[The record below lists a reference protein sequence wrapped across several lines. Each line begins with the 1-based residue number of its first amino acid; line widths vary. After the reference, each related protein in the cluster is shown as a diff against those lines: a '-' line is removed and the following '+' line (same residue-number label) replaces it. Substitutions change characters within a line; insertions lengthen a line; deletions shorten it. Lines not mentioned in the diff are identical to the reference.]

1 MRVQAEHEAAS
12 AQLSLRLL
20 QLLRQVKHLARG
32 VVRVL
37 TIQHKHTHTQAQANV
52 MHDLP
57 AKAGEA
63 IAQKQQ
69 KILQDGNK
77 ICQAGRGE

>member
-37 TIQHKHTHTQAQANV
+37 TIQHTHTQANF

-57 AKAGEA
+57 TKAGEA

-69 KILQDGNK
+69 KILQDGK
-77 ICQAGRGE
+77 KDLSSGSR